1 MNAKKMSKILI
12 GGIALAITVVFT
24 QIGISATTTSTSL
37 DVDRRFTI
45 GKNLR
50 LITGTI
56 DITSSDDTAE
66 VTDITKYFTT
76 VMVVLFNTSDKNYR
90 LDWVATTNSIQARCM
105 YFSGTMY
112 SAGEGDL
119 YWANVPDA
127 YDIGSADFIA
137 IGTK

>member
-66 VTDITKYFTT
+66 ITDITKYFTT

-105 YFSGTMY
+105 Y